1 MTYNEELNELVKKYQ
16 GDRDDYTFTELY
28 RLVFSNW
35 RNLKAVAKSIKA
47 SEAEILAAYE
57 DELLKCIEVYDES
70 KGDFINLLNRYIW
83 RKRRRIYTKKK
94 TVYKYEMYENVISNE
109 NDMQTEQ
116 YQIQD
121 DFNLEEVALS
131 KKEADQ
137 RQLIDSL
144 LSGADETTTAIV
156 ETFLQHSKPT
166 PTAIGKQLDI
176 HHSTVIRKL
185 EKLASKFDSKQFG
198 NHTDYLVAL

>member
-1 MTYNEELNELVKKYQ
+1 MNKEKLNTLVSRYQETKDETVFNEIYETVSASWKSLETI
-16 GDRDDYTFTELY
+16 G
-28 RLVFSNW
+28 
-35 RNLKAVAKSIKA
+35 KSIRA
-47 SEAEILAAYE
+47 DIHETTALYE
-57 DELLKCIEVYDES
+57 DVLLKCITKYNGE
-70 KGDFINLLNRYIW
+70 GDFAHFYYASVSRKRTDLYRKKKLLNQRE
-83 RKRRRIYTKKK
+83 TF
-94 TVYKYEMYENVISNE
+94 YERDSRDEAANFEIES
-109 NDMQTEQ
+109 
-116 YQIQD
+116 
-121 DFNLEEVALS
+121 DFNLEEIALS

-185 EKLASKFDSKQFG
+185 ERLAGKFDSKQFG
-198 NHTDYLVAL
+198 SHTDYLVAL